1 MTSRALCGSASARHI
16 AALGAVWDNGMT
28 RLMARVLAAL
38 AMVAAFALPAQAAP
52 VQTGHIEA
60 ELVARDAG
68 VTPGGTTYVAL
79 RQKIQ
84 KGWHTYWRNSGDSG
98 EATQINWTLPA
109 GWTAGEIVWA
119 PPTRQPTGPLMNY
132 GYQGEVLLPV
142 AITAP
147 KSARPGETI
156 TLKAAASFLVCEEI
170 CVPEDA
176 ILTLD
181 LPVVAAAPQPD
192 PRWGPAVA
200 KALDAAPKPAA
211 LTATFARNA
220 GGLSLAVT
228 GAPLKGADLADAYFY
243 PFKST
248 VIDHAKPQGIERGA
262 EGLTL
267 ALTPGYD
274 FTKGT
279 APKALDGV
287 LSLGG
292 QAYEL
297 TAAEGPPPPGS
308 SGLGAPPAR
317 PSAAAPGA
325 GLGLAL
331 AFVYAL
337 LGGLVLNLMPCVFP
351 ILAMKA
357 TSLAG
362 HGHEHAA
369 ARAQGLAFLAGVLA
383 TFLSLAGVLI
393 AIRAGGSAV
402 GWGFQL
408 QSPVVVAGLAL
419 LMLAVALNL
428 SGLFE
433 VGTSLQGV
441 GTGLASRRGL
451 AGAFFTGALAVVV
464 AAPCTAPFMGPA
476 LGWALTQSEPVAL
489 AVFLGLG
496 LGFAAPFT
504 LAAFAPALLTRL
516 PKPGPWMET
525 FKKLMA
531 FPMYGA
537 AAWLVWVLTVQAG
550 EMGLARILAAAVVL
564 ALAAWILG
572 LAQRRQAQGGK
583 PLVLAGVGALLAIG
597 AFVLVL
603 APAYGTPAG
612 AAADADAAPEPGTI
626 PAGVYSPEAVA
637 AARAAGKPVFVNF
650 TAAWCVTCQVN
661 EKVAFGTAEAAEAFA
676 RTGAVYLKA
685 DWTRKDAVIAA
696 ELARHGRAG
705 VPLYLVYGVRDPEPR
720 ILPQFLTPALVA
732 KALDKAAKS

>member
-1 MTSRALCGSASARHI
+1 
-16 AALGAVWDNGMT
+16 MT
-28 RLMARVLAAL
+28 RLPARALAVLAMA
-38 AMVAAFALPAQAAP
+38 AAFAFPAMAAP

-68 VTPGGTTYVAL
+68 VTPGGTVYVAL

-98 EATQINWTLPA
+98 EATQISWTLPA
-109 GWTAGEIVWA
+109 GWSAGEIVWA
-119 PPTRQPTGPLMNY
+119 PPSRQPTGPLMNY

-147 KSARPGETI
+147 KSARPGDTI
-156 TLKAAASFLVCEEI
+156 TLKAAAAFLVCEDI

-176 ILTLD
+176 VLTLD

-192 PRWGPAVA
+192 ARWGGAVS
-200 KALDAAPKPAA
+200 KALDTAPKPAG
-211 LTATFARNA
+211 LTATFAKTA
-220 GGLSLAVT
+220 GGLRLAIA
-228 GAPLKGADLADAYFY
+228 GASLKGADQSEAYFY
-243 PFKST
+243 PFKAT
-248 VIDHAKPQGIERGA
+248 VIDHAKPQVIERGS

-267 ALTPGYD
+267 SLTPGYD

-279 APKALDGV
+279 PPTALDGV

-292 QAYEL
+292 KAYEL
-297 TAAEGPPPPGS
+297 TAAEGPPPAGT
-308 SGLGAPPAR
+308 SGLGPPPAK
-317 PSAAAPGA
+317 AAAPAAGA

-362 HGHEHAA
+362 HAHEQSA

-383 TFLSLAGVLI
+383 TFLALAGALI

-441 GTGLASRRGL
+441 GTGLASKQGL

-476 LGWALTQSEPVAL
+476 LGWALTQSAPVAL

-504 LAAFAPALLTRL
+504 LAAFAPGLLAKL

-537 AAWLVWVLTVQAG
+537 AAWLVWVLTLQSGNSA
-550 EMGLARILAAAVVL
+550 LARILAAAIVL
-564 ALAAWILG
+564 ALGAWILG
-572 LAQRRQAQGGK
+572 LAQKRQAVGGK
-583 PLVLAGVGALLAIG
+583 PLVLAGIGAVLAIG

-603 APAYGTPAG
+603 VPAYGVPA
-612 AAADADAAPEPGTI
+612 AVSADAAPAAGSI
-626 PAGVYSPEAVA
+626 PEAVYSPEAVA
-637 AARAAGKPVFVNF
+637 EARAQGKPVFVNF

-661 EKVAFGTAEAAEAFA
+661 EKVAFATAEAADAFT

-705 VPLYLVYGVRDPEPR
+705 VPLYLVYGVKSPDPA
-720 ILPQFLTPALVA
+720 ILPQFLTPAMVA
-732 KALDKAAKS
+732 KALDKAKSS